1 MQFKSKKT
9 EMLFENSFPK
19 MKNDKFFFLY
29 FIEHFIEA
37 LQEK

>member
-19 MKNDKFFFLY
+19 MKNGKFFLY
-29 FIEHFIEA
+29 YIEHCIEA